1 MPQMWLHNKL
11 FSILV
16 NAACSMCLFITLSCV
31 LRAWKVQI
39 GGLSASSRPVSLRWA
54 TAPTVE
60 MAERAAAPVFELVA
74 RIPWRPS
81 IARQT
86 EKKKCF
92 HMPYNLQTAT
102 IETSSAFFYPF
113 PLGIQTQVFSEIMSS
128 RSLEMWPSRARKL
141 ATDLLRLSPELLYL
155 RACQYFYYKLPFRDT
170 QPDCF
175 ETS

>member
-1 MPQMWLHNKL
+1 MHNKPL
-11 FSILV
+11 SILV
-16 NAACSMCLFITLSCV
+16 NAACGMCLFITLSCV

-39 GGLSASSRPVSLRWA
+39 GGLSASSRPGSLGRA
-54 TAPTVE
+54 TAPRVE

-86 EKKKCF
+86 GEKKKCF

-113 PLGIQTQVFSEIMSS
+113 PLGIQTQVFSEMMSS

-141 ATDLLRLSPELLYL
+141 VTDILR
-155 RACQYFYYKLPFRDT
+155 
-170 QPDCF
+170 
-175 ETS
+175 